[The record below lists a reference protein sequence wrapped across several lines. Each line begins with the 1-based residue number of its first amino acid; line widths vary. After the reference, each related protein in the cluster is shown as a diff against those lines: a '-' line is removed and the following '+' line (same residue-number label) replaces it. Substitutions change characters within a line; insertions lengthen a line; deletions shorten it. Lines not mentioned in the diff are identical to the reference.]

1 MLTVSLHVENI
12 DLRIHCAG
20 NNIQLWASENC
31 VFCRYYCDL
40 CNRKYEGECD
50 TMRFVL
56 CSSVLVLWET
66 M

>member
-1 MLTVSLHVENI
+1 MLKTSTLESIVLGITYSCGSLRTVFWRHY
-12 DLRIHCAG
+12 
-20 NNIQLWASENC
+20 
-31 VFCRYYCDL
+31 FDL
-40 CNRKYEGECD
+40 CNRKYEGEYD